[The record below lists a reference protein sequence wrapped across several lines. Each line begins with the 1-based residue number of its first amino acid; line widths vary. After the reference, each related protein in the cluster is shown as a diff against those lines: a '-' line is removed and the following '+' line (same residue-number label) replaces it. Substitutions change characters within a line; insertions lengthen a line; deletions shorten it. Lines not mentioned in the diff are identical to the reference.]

1 MKRKFWTPRVKAIV
15 VAAVVLA
22 LLVTIAS
29 AVITGTPFLANAV
42 QTVLSPLRSAVAAI
56 DRQAERYYNYLFAY
70 ESLQAENEQL
80 KKELLDI
87 QESVRT
93 AETYQRENEH
103 LRQLLGLSEEH
114 EDYSFV
120 SAYIISW
127 DSSDYKSAFTIGK
140 GTNAGLEEG
149 MCAVTENGQ
158 VVGLV
163 TKVGANWATI
173 TTIMDSS
180 LEISASIASS
190 GYTGVV
196 QGTFLE
202 DGTEI
207 LRMNYL
213 LTDAIVKN
221 NDQVVTTGSTLYPR
235 GLLLGYITNASLD
248 ETGVAKYATLEP
260 SCDLGKLEQIA
271 IITQYDLQ

>member
-29 AVITGTPFLANAV
+29 AVITGTPFLTNAV

-114 EDYSFV
+114 EDYKYV

-127 DSSDYKSAFTIGK
+127 NSSNYKLEFTIAK
-140 GTNAGLEEG
+140 GETAGLAAG
-149 MCAVTENGQ
+149 MCAVTGNGQ
-158 VVGLV
+158 VVGLI
-163 TKVGANWATI
+163 TEVGANWATV
-173 TTIMDSS
+173 TTILDSS

-190 GYTGVV
+190 GYTG
-196 QGTFLE
+196 
-202 DGTEI
+202 
-207 LRMNYL
+207 MS
-213 LTDAIVKN
+213 A
-221 NDQVVTTGSTLYPR
+221 
-235 GLLLGYITNASLD
+235 
-248 ETGVAKYATLEP
+248 
-260 SCDLGKLEQIA
+260 
-271 IITQYDLQ
+271 